1 MGGSEP
7 MSVMRQVTLIRHAQ
21 AHRAVEDQS
30 DFSRAL
36 DAQGR
41 AEIQLMAV
49 HLREQGLSPSH
60 LFHSSAQRTTQ
71 TAQILALTLG
81 LTAGQV
87 SAHDELYLAD
97 AQTLLNALQRTPDA
111 IHHVALVG
119 HNPGLSVLASR
130 LDAQTDRDELPTAGV
145 CALQFPLP
153 NWSDLA
159 FRQGRCVLSL
169 MPAELGVQS

>member
-1 MGGSEP
+1 

-21 AHRAVEDQS
+21 AHRALEDQS
-30 DFSRAL
+30 DFSRTL
-36 DAQGR
+36 DAHGL

-49 HLREQGLSPSH
+49 HLRDQGLAPFH
-60 LFHSSAQRTTQ
+60 LLHSSAQRTSQ
-71 TAQILALTLG
+71 TAQVLALTLG

-87 SAHDELYLAD
+87 SAHEELYLAD
-97 AQTLLNALQRTPDA
+97 AQTLLHALQRTPDA

-145 CALQFPLP
+145 CALQFSLA
-153 NWSDLA
+153 NWSELA

-169 MPAELGVQS
+169 TPASLSVQS